1 MVVDWE
7 SEGQILFYNLE
18 GLSRAN
24 SFQLSIDY
32 NLSQAMSLRFAYKNY
47 DVKTTYDSGFLQQP
61 LQAQNRFFA
70 NFGWESKRN
79 AKQAQWRWDL
89 TCHALGK
96 QRLVSN
102 QRDPAGSYSPAY
114 SLWNSQL
121 PRAFSSKFELYAGIE
136 NLGNYK
142 QLSPIIGVEDP
153 FGINFDTAQIY
164 APIFGRMVYAG
175 LRWNL

>member
-1 MVVDWE
+1 M
-7 SEGQILFYNLE
+7 
-18 GLSRAN
+18 
-24 SFQLSIDY
+24 
-32 NLSQAMSLRFAYKNY
+32 
-47 DVKTTYDSGFLQQP
+47 
-61 LQAQNRFFA
+61 
-70 NFGWESKRN
+70 
-79 AKQAQWRWDL
+79 

-121 PRAFSSKFELYAGIE
+121 TRAFSNKFELYVGIE
-136 NLGNYK
+136 NLGDYK
-142 QLSPIIGVEDP
+142 QLNPIIGAEDP

-164 APIFGRMVYAG
+164 APIFGRMLYTG